1 MQKTRWEKTV
11 NKDYLGAYSLDNGNG
26 YESLVVKILNV
37 SIGEVKSDRGKEQAT
52 IAHLENQKPMIL
64 NRTNM
69 KTLTRLFKS
78 PYIEDWAGK
87 RVKIVVKNIRAFG
100 ENVDCLRF
108 DNKLPDL
115 PELTP
120 NHKRWEGAKQS
131 LKDGNTTIEAIK
143 KHFKLSKENE
153 TLLCNNSK

>member
-52 IAHLENQKPMIL
+52 IAYLENQKPMIL

-78 PYIEDWAGK
+78 PYI
-87 RVKIVVKNIRAFG
+87 
-100 ENVDCLRF
+100 
-108 DNKLPDL
+108 
-115 PELTP
+115 
-120 NHKRWEGAKQS
+120 
-131 LKDGNTTIEAIK
+131 
-143 KHFKLSKENE
+143 
-153 TLLCNNSK
+153 